1 MQTPISVGDLPSYKY
16 CVSTRTITEEATSYL
31 ETHPEIPGVIL
42 LQDGIFHSAI
52 PRTSMFERLGHR
64 YGIELFLRKPIIE
77 LQQNLQV
84 KALAISSNLRIKE
97 AVENALQRDADSMYA
112 PLVVSHNDGDTR
124 LLDMYTLL
132 TAQSHILDNANSIF
146 GRMNAIEDALQA
158 KLPFD
163 KLFDMV
169 MDSMM
174 SVVPYHRA
182 GLFISPSRWMKL
194 SFTHPLV
201 HRMSDKMRE
210 TRLFQTISDLRQ
222 PVVVEDIQAHP
233 YRHALD
239 SLGSVRAWIGLP
251 LQTIFGVEGVL
262 SLSRFSLT
270 AFTREEIELAKS
282 FIDYFGLVLNEP
294 PDPQTRSIS
303 LEKTR
308 RRLSLLAGG

>member
-1 MQTPISVGDLPSYKY
+1 
-16 CVSTRTITEEATSYL
+16 
-31 ETHPEIPGVIL
+31 
-42 LQDGIFHSAI
+42 
-52 PRTSMFERLGHR
+52 
-64 YGIELFLRKPIIE
+64 
-77 LQQNLQV
+77 
-84 KALAISSNLRIKE
+84 LRIKD

-112 PLVVSHNDGDTR
+112 PLVVSHNDGETR

-182 GLFISPSRWMKL
+182 GLFVLPSRWMNL

-210 TRLFQTISDLRQ
+210 TRLLRTISDLRQ
-222 PVVVEDIQAHP
+222 PIVVDDIQAHP
-233 YRHALD
+233 YRHALAS

-251 LQTIFGVEGVL
+251 LQTIFGIEGVL
-262 SLSRFSLT
+262 SLSRYSLT
-270 AFTREEIELAKS
+270 AFTREEVELAKS

-294 PDPQTRSIS
+294 SDSQPKSIS

-308 RRLSLLAGG
+308 RKLSLLAGG